1 MNMGLCN
8 FNWLSIQLSVCVAG
22 LLERERAGIEKGERQ
37 ERKSH
42 MCVSLRTKWRDIV
55 C

>member
-22 LLERERAGIEKGERQ
+22 LLERERVGEKRVRGKRGNPT
-37 ERKSH
+37 
-42 MCVSLRTKWRDIV
+42 CV
-55 C
+55 